1 MTKKEIIKKLLNDYP
16 NPKCELDYHS
26 NFSLLV
32 AVILSAQC
40 TDKRVN
46 LVTPVLFEKYNDVY
60 AVASANLQDVE
71 QIIKPCGFYHNKAK
85 NIIGCAK
92 QIVSKY
98 NGEVPNTREQL
109 ESLCGVGRKT
119 ANVMLSLAFNKP
131 AIAVDT
137 HVFRVSQR
145 LGLSENPKNELDC
158 EKQLMKVI
166 DKKDWIKMHYILVLF
181 GRYHCKA
188 ISPKCDQCCFANVC
202 RRKNGFTR

>member
-46 LVTPVLFEKYNDVY
+46 LVTPVLFKKYNDVY
-60 AVASANLQDVE
+60 AIATANLEDVE

-85 NIIGCAK
+85 NIIDCAK

-158 EKQLMKVI
+158 EKQLMACI
-166 DKKDWIKMHYILVLF
+166 DEKDWTKMHYILVLF
-181 GRYHCKA
+181 GRYRCKA
-188 ISPKCDQCCFANVC
+188 ISPLCNDCPFNKEC
-202 RRKNGFTR
+202 KKINGIAR